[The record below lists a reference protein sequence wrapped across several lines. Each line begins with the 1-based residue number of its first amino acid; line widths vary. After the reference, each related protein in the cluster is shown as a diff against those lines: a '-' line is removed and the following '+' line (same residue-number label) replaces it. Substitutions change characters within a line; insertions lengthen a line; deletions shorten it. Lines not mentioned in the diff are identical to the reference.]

1 MAKGL
6 QHAGDFIV
14 DDLRLVTTTGLEIDL
29 KTLVLGITLFEDIN
43 SMTVTGTISIMDS
56 ANIISHGPIL
66 GQEYLHLKIRTPFEN
81 EEESSTI
88 DFSQNAFFVYSI
100 SKRQKINNNIQ
111 GFVLNFASQELI
123 KSQRLKVTQSLTDT
137 WSNIVKKMLTD
148 KKYLNTK
155 KRVDLEPTAGIKK
168 FVAPNMRP
176 LDIIKLGMRQAV
188 AEFKGEPTYLF
199 YESLKGFNFRTLAS
213 RYNNN
218 T

>member
-6 QHAGDFIV
+6 QHAGQFII
-14 DDLRLVTTTGLEIDL
+14 DELRLVTTNGFDLDL
-29 KTLVLGITLFEDIN
+29 KSSLMGITLYEDIH
-43 SMTVTGTISIMDS
+43 SMTITGTISIMDS
-56 ANIISHGPIL
+56 VNLASHGPIF
-66 GQEYLHLKIRTPFEN
+66 GQEFLHLKIRTPFDN
-81 EEESSTI
+81 KEESTTI
-88 DFSQNAFFVYSI
+88 DFSENAFYVYSI
-100 SKRQKINNNIQ
+100 SKRKRITERIQ

-176 LDIIKLGMRQAV
+176 LDI
-188 AEFKGEPTYLF
+188 F
-199 YESLKGFNFRTLAS
+199 
-213 RYNNN
+213 
-218 T
+218 